1 MFRTT
6 ESSTETDFAVEQK
19 SVQDHGQQ
27 QLNDESTK
35 QLAKSFK
42 KSIKPA
48 KETVIKEKGRR
59 NLVSVSEPLER
70 AMQQLAE
77 SIDGIDTNIEEQLDE
92 RTVVDTKPAST
103 NRNREFVL
111 YCIS

>member
-6 ESSTETDFAVEQK
+6 ESSTETDFAVELK

-27 QLNDESTK
+27 LNDESPK